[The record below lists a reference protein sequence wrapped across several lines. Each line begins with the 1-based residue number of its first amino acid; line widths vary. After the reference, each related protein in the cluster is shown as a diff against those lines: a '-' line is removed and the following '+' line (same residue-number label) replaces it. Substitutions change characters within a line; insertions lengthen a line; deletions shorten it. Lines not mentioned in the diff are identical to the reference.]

1 MSLLLQAPQKGRVA
15 LHAKLR
21 RKSEPAGRRT
31 RYVESK
37 VDQAIPA
44 RRCRGGTI
52 GPRLLS
58 PYSGPRISWMT
69 RALAEFQL
77 D

>member
-1 MSLLLQAPQKGRVA
+1 MSLLLQAPQKGTCR
-15 LHAKLR
+15 
-21 RKSEPAGRRT
+21 PACQAAPKERAGRRRT

-37 VDQAIPA
+37 VGPAIPA

-69 RALAEFQL
+69 RVLAE
-77 D
+77 